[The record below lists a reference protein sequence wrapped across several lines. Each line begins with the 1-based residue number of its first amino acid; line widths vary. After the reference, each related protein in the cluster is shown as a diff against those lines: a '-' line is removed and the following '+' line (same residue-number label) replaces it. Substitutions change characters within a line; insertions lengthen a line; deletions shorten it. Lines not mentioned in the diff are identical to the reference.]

1 MRAGAPVSGEARSP
15 HSSGC
20 WGNSDPGVAPRLQCG
35 LAHSR
40 LPRAGGATSGTV
52 MSPHL
57 QAEEPEKPSRNLRR
71 AKLRRG
77 AVQLLGREGV
87 GRPGELIHR
96 RRCPTHPARERC
108 HIRKL
113 TPVQTVCQA
122 VLSMFYVT
130 RKMT

>member
-1 MRAGAPVSGEARSP
+1 MRAGAPVSREARSP

-20 WGNSDPGVAPRLQCG
+20 WGNSDPGVTPRPQCG
-35 LAHSR
+35 LAHSW
-40 LPRAGGATSGTV
+40 LPRAGGGHVWDCHVPSSSG
-52 MSPHL
+52 
-57 QAEEPEKPSRNLRR
+57 RR
-71 AKLRRG
+71 AGEAEQELEEGQAGRG

-87 GRPGELIHR
+87 GRPGELAHR
-96 RRCPTHPARERC
+96 RRCPTRPARERC